1 MAIKPIEILIKAR
14 DEASAVFKSLGGNAS
29 KSTDQIGISAE
40 AVGGALTKL
49 AASIAA
55 GFTLSSLTEAADTY
69 NNLAS
74 RIKLATGEGT
84 AFTEA
89 MAGVEQVAVDTR
101 SSLEATGTLFTRIAQ
116 AGKDLGVSQREALDL
131 TRTINQAIQLSGAS
145 ATASDAAITQL
156 IQGLQSGVLR
166 GEEFNSVME
175 QAPRLAQALAAG
187 LQVPIGDLRKLAEQG
202 QLTSETVIRALRGQ
216 SDTVAS
222 EFAKL
227 SPTVGGALTN
237 LSTAWTVYVGNV
249 DQATGASRTAAEA
262 INFLGANLNTI
273 AGILIDVGQATA
285 AFTALRLAQQF
296 LGIGQAA
303 KVAAVE
309 MATASAQI
317 TAVGAASTGAG
328 ANVGRFAAALS
339 TLKTFSLVAILA
351 NVKDI
356 GTAIGEWAAQLAGYK
371 DRSDEII
378 AQERI
383 QKSILEENNKLR
395 QRQRD
400 LDLAN
405 RDSMLEIGKAARA
418 SLTEFEKLTKE
429 GKSSSEAINTIGK
442 DFDLST
448 LPGIK
453 NAATVLDELKRTG
466 QITAE
471 QFQAAWTK
479 ALDGQDLAKFQTM
492 AMAALDQTAIGARRI
507 AEVMDVTLRTAIDRT
522 GLDFNRISTGMS
534 KASVS
539 ALNDID
545 TLIEGMDKMRAQGID
560 VGKVL
565 EASISNGIKTA
576 QSQKELE
583 ALRDRVKEVR
593 DQLGDKV
600 ADSFLKQI
608 DGELQKLD
616 PKFKELQESFARL
629 GIKMRDDS
637 EATASQLRRDYE
649 KAARSGKASAEEIT
663 KGWIKMAETQIKE
676 NGGVVSDLL
685 RTEAAAKGLTIAFD
699 ETGKASITAAK
710 TAAQGWR
717 DTNKTLEETDSY
729 LQRISKR
736 NAEVTSQ
743 IQGTQYDAD
752 GWAVNPDGSRI
763 TSTNQLDI
771 PEGYY
776 FDSKAANRDP
786 RFTSGYSDGSEFIKK
801 KGSDTPLGAGE
812 IGGMNAGGANQGVGG
827 TVVVNIG
834 GGTRRINT
842 ASAADSAELTSLL
855 QQLGDAKGTAL

>member
-55 GFTLSSLTEAADTY
+55 GFTLSSLTEAADAY

-74 RIKLATGEGT
+74 RIKLATGEGA

-202 QLTSETVIRALRGQ
+202 QLTSDTVIRALRGQ

-249 DQATGASRTAAEA
+249 DKATGASRSASDA
-262 INFLGANLNTI
+262 INFLAKNLETV
-273 AGILIDVGQATA
+273 AGILIDVGQAAA
-285 AFTALRLAQQF
+285 AFAALKLAQQF
-296 LGIGQAA
+296 LGIGTAA

-309 MATASAQI
+309 MA
-317 TAVGAASTGAG
+317 AASTQIAAVGTASTAAG
-328 ANVGRFAAALS
+328 ANVGRFTAALS
-339 TLKTFSLVAILA
+339 TLKTFSLVAILVNA
-351 NVKDI
+351 KDI

-378 AQERI
+378 EQERV

-405 RDSMLEIGKAARA
+405 RDSTLEIGKAARA

-429 GKSSSEAINTIGK
+429 GKSSSDAINTIGK

-471 QFQAAWTK
+471 QFQAAWAK

-507 AEVMDVTLRTAIDRT
+507 AEVMDVSLRTAIDRT

-608 DGELQKLD
+608 EGELQKLD

-649 KAARSGKASAEEIT
+649 KAAYSGKASAEELT
-663 KGWIKMAETQIKE
+663 KAWIKMAETQIRE

-685 RTEAAAKGLTIAFD
+685 RTEAAARGLAISFD
-699 ETGKASITAAK
+699 DVGRASITAA
-710 TAAQGWR
+710 TSAAQGWVN
-717 DTNKTLEETDSY
+717 TNKTLAETETY
-729 LQRISKR
+729 LDRIAKR
-736 NAEVTSQ
+736 NADVKSQ
-743 IQGTQYDAD
+743 LQGTAYNAEGFALDSSGGVLQMAM
-752 GWAVNPDGSRI
+752 PDTYVPNFLPNGKRNVDYL
-763 TSTNQLDI
+763 NQGEI
-771 PEGYY
+771 MQRV
-776 FDSKAANRDP
+776 S
-786 RFTSGYSDGSEFIKK
+786 S
-801 KGSDTPLGAGE
+801 GAGFE
-812 IGGMNAGGANQGVGG
+812 ATAAIGLPAPSSGTQAVGG
-827 TVVVNIG
+827 TVQPVNIN
-834 GGTRRINT
+834 INGARST
-842 ASAADSAELTSLL
+842 VNVASASDAAALEGVLRQLTN
-855 QQLGDAKGTAL
+855 DAART